1 MSTLKAILGPTNT
14 GKTHYAIE
22 RMLGHGTGIIGLPL
36 RLLAREVYDRVVAA
50 KGYAHAAL
58 ITGEERIIPPTA
70 RYFVCTVE
78 SMPAD
83 IRADFVA
90 IDEIQLAEDDDRGH
104 VFTERILNLRGNHET
119 LLLGADTMR
128 GVLKALKLGAETE
141 PRERFSALRYAGHAK
156 ITKLPKRTAI
166 VGFSAEEVYA
176 IAELLRR
183 QKGGAAVVMG
193 ALSPRTR
200 NAQVALYQ
208 SGEVDYIVATDAI
221 GMGLNLDVDRV
232 VFASRTKF
240 DGRRHRPLTL
250 AECGQIAG
258 RAGRFRTD
266 GEFGETGNCPP
277 FADEEWKAIEAHRFD
292 PVDSVQW
299 RSCDLDFSS
308 LRNLIR
314 SLERPSGNP
323 VLIHNPNAL
332 DEWML
337 RRMSEDGAIGPD
349 VKGERKVRRL
359 WDLARLPD
367 FRKAGPEGHGRLVL
381 GLAETLADPDGRL
394 SDAGFEHRLDD
405 LSEPRGDIS
414 QIQQRL
420 AAIRTWTYAAHR
432 PDWLENP
439 AYWQARTREIED
451 SLSDAL
457 HLALTAR
464 FVDRRTTALLA
475 SLRKEDALVTD
486 LTPDGDVTVEGHLV
500 GRLRGLAFEPVL
512 DARTLEGKAVRG
524 AALAAIRPMLSQ
536 RLGEITAAVAEAF
549 TLTGAAEIEFRDE
562 PVARLL
568 RGAAWISP
576 RLELIGALEVEPAER
591 QPALQ
596 RVEAWLKGE
605 IARILP
611 THAKLASG
619 ETGAGLEGLAR
630 GLAFRILETGAAVDL
645 RNDDPPPRLTQEQRD
660 ALKAAGLRAGRV
672 AVHAPDAQKPAA
684 QRTIAILK
692 AVAGGVDYPLAPEGA
707 GSFPLDGT
715 WPEEALAANGYL
727 RFGRRA
733 VRADLAERLGW
744 EISKRRKDAGKN
756 AFGIPIDLASMV
768 SCPADDWPAVLK
780 GFGLAPAEKDKET
793 EAVTLWRYAARARP
807 DDGPSA
813 RPPRVDRPKNER
825 PQGERAPGEQQGRSP
840 PERPAGR
847 GPRSEGRGGQHGD
860 RRGGERR
867 GGDRPPDNRPDN
879 RHGNRSAPPSR
890 RAADPDSPFAALAA
904 LLPPPKPPRPPKP
917 KKPRN
922 DKPAAEPASTGFV
935 YKPFE

>member
-22 RMLGHGTGIIGLPL
+22 RMLGHGTGMIGLPL

-58 ITGEERIIPPTA
+58 ITGEERIVPPTA

-78 SMPAD
+78 SMPVD
-83 IRADFVA
+83 VRADFVA
-90 IDEIQLAEDDDRGH
+90 IDEIQLAEDEDRGH
-104 VFTERILNLRGNHET
+104 IFTDRILNMRGSHET

-128 GVLKALKLGAETE
+128 PILRALKLGAETE
-141 PRERFSALRYAGHAK
+141 PRERFSELRYAGHAK
-156 ITKLPKRTAI
+156 VTKLPKRTAV

-232 VFASRTKF
+232 VFASRSKF
-240 DGRRHRPLTL
+240 DGRRHRALTL

-258 RAGRFRTD
+258 RAGRFRSD
-266 GEFGETGNCPP
+266 GEFGETGSCPP
-277 FADEEWKAIEAHRFD
+277 FAEEEWKAIEQHRFD
-292 PVDSVQW
+292 PVDAVQW
-299 RSCDLDFSS
+299 RSSDLDFSS
-308 LRNLIR
+308 LRALIR

-323 VLIHNPNAL
+323 VLIHNPHAL
-332 DEWML
+332 DEWVL

-349 VKGERKVRRL
+349 VAGDRKVRRL

-381 GLAETLADPDGRL
+381 GLAATLADPDARL
-394 SDAGFEHRLDD
+394 SDAGLDRRMED
-405 LSEPRGDIS
+405 LASTSGDIAKL
-414 QIQQRL
+414 QQRL

-439 AYWQARTREIED
+439 AYWQQRTREIED

-457 HLALTAR
+457 HEALTAR

-475 SLRKEDALVTD
+475 SLRKEDALVTE
-486 LTPDGDVTVEGHLV
+486 LTPEGDVTVEGHIV
-500 GRLRGLAFEPVL
+500 GRLRGLSFEPVL

-524 AALAAIRPMLSQ
+524 AALAAIRPLLSQ
-536 RLGEITAAVAEAF
+536 RLNEIAGAPSDAF
-549 TLTGAAEIEFRDE
+549 KLTEAAEIDFRDA
-562 PVARLL
+562 PVARLM
-568 RGAAWISP
+568 RGADWISP
-576 RLELIGALEVEPAER
+576 RLELIGALEMDAAER
-591 QPALQ
+591 QPALA
-596 RVEAWLKGE
+596 RLEDWLKGE
-605 IARILP
+605 IARLLP
-611 THAKLASG
+611 THAKLARG
-619 ETGAGLEGLAR
+619 EAGAALEGMAR
-630 GLAFRILETGAAVDL
+630 GLAFRILESGAAVDL
-645 RNDDPPPRLTQEQRD
+645 RTDDPPPRITPEQRE
-660 ALKAAGLRAGRV
+660 ALKAAGIRAGRV

-684 QRTIAILK
+684 QRMIAILK
-692 AVAGGVDYPLAPEGA
+692 AVASGADYPLAPEGA
-707 GSFPLDGT
+707 GSFALDGT

-744 EISKRRKDAGKN
+744 EIAKRRKEAGKN
-756 AFGIPIDLASMV
+756 AFAIAIDLASMV
-768 SCPADDWPAVLK
+768 SCPADDWPGVLK

-793 EAVTLWRYAARARP
+793 GAVTLWRYGARSRP
-807 DDGPSA
+807 EDGQNQRQGQT
-813 RPPRVDRPKNER
+813 RPPREGRPEGQRPNR
-825 PQGERAPGEQQGRSP
+825 PQAEGQRHKG
-840 PERPAGR
+840 
-847 GPRSEGRGGQHGD
+847 GPRPPRGDGRTGGRPDQRGG
-860 RRGGERR
+860 
-867 GGDRPPDNRPDN
+867 PPARKV
-879 RHGNRSAPPSR
+879 
-890 RAADPDSPFAALAA
+890 ADPDSPFAALAS
-904 LLPPPKPPRPPKP
+904 LLPPPKPPRPPKQ
-917 KKPRN
+917 KKPKLERPQAGQQAA
-922 DKPAAEPASTGFV
+922 PAPATGSGFV
-935 YKPFE
+935 YKPFQ